1 MEEDIH
7 LLQKDIELKE
17 LDIAITKAEEI
28 LNYEAAHDSE
38 LLGALQIVK
47 DFIKKKKRICYGG
60 TAMNTLLPPKYKFYN
75 PDFDLPDYDF
85 LTPDTDSDVM
95 ELVDALKNAGFKN
108 TISRVGM
115 HEGTKKI
122 LVNYIAVADLTYA
135 SQDVYNVFYKESK
148 CIDGILYTNEH
159 MLRMMMY
166 LELSR
171 PRGEVSRWKKV
182 YTRLQILNNY
192 FTFKPCKPRKQY
204 NIPYALRKELYKFI
218 LVRQKTL
225 ATLDLESIYN
235 KSLKEKNIVYNLH
248 NGGPFVFY
256 SANLKEDAYDL
267 KHLLILDNFKATYH
281 PAKGSSLAPRV
292 SIYNGS
298 KLLAL
303 IVEEDACNSYNNI
316 KTAENRILHISSLQ
330 TLITLYYSLYFFTD
344 FASTANVDILCNI
357 KKCIT
362 TLDKITVSK
371 VSQFPSFPIDCSGYQ
386 KSYQTLLAEK
396 IQRIKL
402 EKNKTRKKR

>member
-7 LLQKDIELKE
+7 LLEKEIELKQ
-17 LDIAITKAEEI
+17 LDIAIAKAEEI
-28 LNYEAAHDSE
+28 LNYEAAHDSA
-38 LLGALQIVK
+38 LLGALYIVQQ
-47 DFIKKKKRICYGG
+47 FIKRKKRVCYGG
-60 TAMNTLLPPKYKFYN
+60 TAMNSLLPSKYKFYN
-75 PDFDLPDYDF
+75 PDIDLPDYDF
-85 LTPDTDSDVM
+85 LTPDTDSDVKR
-95 ELVDALKNAGFKN
+95 LVEDLKSAGFKN

-122 LVNYIAVADLTYA
+122 LVNYVAVADLTYA
-135 SQDVYNVFYKESK
+135 PQDVYNVFFKESTL
-148 CIDGILYTNEH
+148 IDGIHYTNEH

-182 YTRLQILNNY
+182 YTRLQLLNSY
-192 FTFKPCKPRKQY
+192 FTFKPCKTLKPY
-204 NIPYALRKELYKFI
+204 NIPFELRKELYKFI

-225 ATLDLESIYN
+225 ATLDLESLYN
-235 KSLKEKNIVYNLH
+235 KSLRQKKIVYNLH

-267 KHLLILDNFKATYH
+267 KHVLPIDNFRATYH
-281 PAKGSSLAPRV
+281 PAKGSTLAPRV

-316 KTAENRILHISSLQ
+316 ETVEKRILHISSLQ
-330 TLITLYYSLYFFTD
+330 TLITLYYSLYYFTD
-344 FASTANVDILCNI
+344 FVSIANIDILCNI

-362 TLDKITVSK
+362 TLDKIAVSK
-371 VSQFPSFPIDCSGYQ
+371 VSQFPAFPIDCSGYQ
-386 KSYQTLLAEK
+386 KSYQTLLREK
-396 IQRIKL
+396 IERIKK
-402 EKNKTRKKR
+402 EKNTTRKKR